1 MQYYSLGNIVVRK
14 PLNDIVLLLFSVK
27 TNRQL
32 FFLSLSEIV
41 SLFLIGRSY
50 CLYQSA
56 ISRGTNLSYPTHVF
70 SISLSTLNFDFLTC
84 HRIPSSHVIQCLFF
98 SRIIIGKTSDFDA
111 LKRFI
116 ILGLCY
122 PWRLR
127 PKSTPFFCLKHN
139 TIFGHSQ
146 NTFF

>member
-1 MQYYSLGNIVVRK
+1 MTLYCFCFQLKRIGNC
-14 PLNDIVLLLFSVK
+14 FSWV
-27 TNRQL
+27 
-32 FFLSLSEIV
+32 FLKLC

-70 SISLSTLNFDFLTC
+70 PISLSTLNFDFLTC

-98 SRIIIGKTSDFDA
+98 PRIIIGKTSDVDA

-127 PKSTPFFCLKHN
+127 PKSIPFFCLKHN

-146 NTFF
+146 NTFFLN